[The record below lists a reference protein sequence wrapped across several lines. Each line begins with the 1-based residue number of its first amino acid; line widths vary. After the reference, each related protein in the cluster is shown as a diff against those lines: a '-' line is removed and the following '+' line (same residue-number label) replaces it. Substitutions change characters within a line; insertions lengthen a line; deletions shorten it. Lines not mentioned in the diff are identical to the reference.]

1 MLIRTKR
8 VLKKWVTR
16 IGVIVLIAILCI
28 INIHRLNNNIYSN
41 YEKATEYGRISE
53 EKEIIEPTITAVFYQ
68 AKENKKKNIST
79 YLNHFGDY
87 KERDVKIVIIPPKKT
102 TESFSMI
109 ERLYN
114 KMIQSDKTKKIVLL
128 IDDEA
133 NLQNQIGNIQKI
145 THINN
150 IEALK
155 FEEKKSFTE
164 KVENYLQESGT
175 LLIGLVDISTWLN
188 NNKKNILVEDLVKIA
203 QRHAFAVH
211 VFDAVDTQL
220 IMAADDGYS
229 SISSFANAKEKNLL
243 LRQQHNL
250 QRYVNQYKDLLLKY
264 FRQNLL
270 LENENETIY
279 PAKSA
284 QTYRLYD
291 RGSVYIRFFGEN
303 NKELFSRAKVGKN
316 KGIVVSVIELARKA
330 TRKISLP
337 IKSYKIYLFTD
348 FEPIEWQGSD
358 LAKYLEKDDG
368 VYIQYKAK
376 KALMTADERPENQKD
391 LLMFLYNRAGV
402 PDNAS
407 ISDIQLYRFK
417 TVEIDNEN

>member
-8 VLKKWVTR
+8 VLKEWLTR
-16 IGVIVLIAILCI
+16 IGVIALIALLCI
-28 INIHRLNNNIYSN
+28 MNIHRLNNNIYSN

-53 EKEIIEPTITAVFYQ
+53 EREIIEPTITAVFYRG
-68 AKENKKKNIST
+68 KENKKKGIST
-79 YLNHFGDY
+79 YLNHFDNY
-87 KERDVKIVIIPPKKT
+87 KEKDVKIIIIPPKT
-102 TESFSMI
+102 TAESFSII

-114 KMIQSDKTKKIVLL
+114 KMIQSNKIKKIVLL
-128 IDDEA
+128 TSDEID
-133 NLQNQIGNIQKI
+133 LQSQKDVLQKI
-145 THINN
+145 THIGN
-150 IEALK
+150 IK
-155 FEEKKSFTE
+155 TIHFEESDFAE
-164 KVENYLQESGT
+164 KAENYLQEQGA
-175 LLIGLVDISTWLN
+175 LLIGLVDMSPWLN
-188 NNKKNILVEDLVKIA
+188 NDNKNTLIDEIVKIA
-203 QRHAFAVH
+203 RKHAYIVH

-229 SISSFANAKEKNLL
+229 SIFSFANTKEKNLL
-243 LRQQHNL
+243 LRQKHNL

-264 FRQNLL
+264 FQQNLL

-279 PAKSA
+279 PAKSTR
-284 QTYRLYD
+284 TYRLYD

-330 TRKISLP
+330 TRKISQP

-348 FEPIEWQGSD
+348 FEPLEWQGND
-358 LAKYLEKDDG
+358 LAKYLEDDDG

-391 LLMFLYNRAGV
+391 ILKSLYNRAGV
-402 PDNAS
+402 PDDAS
-407 ISDIQLYRFK
+407 INDIQLYRFK
-417 TVEIDNEN
+417 TVEIENEN